1 VKRVLLGILSR
12 LPQRW
17 GFFMQIASDD
27 AWSERSH
34 ALAALLAR
42 VALGD
47 RAAFATLYEKT
58 SAHLLGVILR
68 IEQDRALA
76 EDVLQEVFINV
87 WHAAQSFEA
96 ARAQPL
102 TWLTSIAR
110 NRAID
115 GLRRR
120 KTQISTVSN
129 VQAGDDDEDEVDV
142 LAHLPSP
149 QPGPLELLE
158 EAAQQQQVQHC
169 VAALSEEQRQCVA
182 LAYYQGLSHA
192 EVASHLSQPLGSV
205 KSWVRRA
212 LLALKDC
219 LGRAAGLATSRH

>member
-1 VKRVLLGILSR
+1 
-12 LPQRW
+12 
-17 GFFMQIASDD
+17 MQTSSDG
-27 AWSERSH
+27 WSERST
-34 ALAALLAR
+34 ALAALLSR

-47 RAAFATLYEKT
+47 RAAFAALYEHT
-58 SAHLLGVILR
+58 GAHLLGVIVR
-68 IEQDRALA
+68 IEPDRAQA

-87 WHAAQSFEA
+87 WRSAQSFEA
-96 ARAQPL
+96 ARAQPM

-120 KTQISTVSN
+120 KTEVSTVSSY
-129 VQAGDDDEDEVDV
+129 QPGADEDDDVDV
-142 LAHLPSP
+142 LASVPSP
-149 QPGPLELLE
+149 EPGPLELLE
-158 EAAQQQQVQHC
+158 QAAQNQQVQHC
-169 VAALSEEQRQCVA
+169 VEALSDDQRQCVA

-219 LGRAAGLATSRH
+219 LGRSANAATSRH